1 MRSVVIWNWVGKAS
15 VRLAP
20 CNNPLLRLGNKAARL
35 GFSPGR
41 SLIFAAAFEIPQ
53 ADFQRATGN
62 FGPTHLWIFR
72 QHRRRFRILYVEFSD
87 PNDAIL
93 DLNVCHS
100 CLLGRPVESPDIFV
114 WNTVNAET
122 QRALTLLEVHV
133 SITRYF
139 SGNYVAT
146 EPGAEPASM
155 FLATAF
161 HRRHFSHAVT
171 PRRNRMSRVVG
182 AFSKFTGSAL
192 ALMLI
197 VGLAACG
204 GPPNWVKK
212 GSGAYNEKND
222 KSFYGVGSVVGVRN
236 EPLAWD
242 TAENRSRAE
251 IAKTFETYTAYL
263 MRDYA
268 ASTTAGDFSRNS
280 EEQNIERA
288 VKTFSAVTLNG
299 VKPID
304 RYKDDKSGTY
314 YVLTKLSLED
324 MKNNLDQ
331 AKELNGQVRDFVR
344 KNADRLFERLE
355 KEEEKRATK

>member
-1 MRSVVIWNWVGKAS
+1 MR
-15 VRLAP
+15 R
-20 CNNPLLRLGNKAARL
+20 
-35 GFSPGR
+35 
-41 SLIFAAAFEIPQ
+41 
-53 ADFQRATGN
+53 
-62 FGPTHLWIFR
+62 
-72 QHRRRFRILYVEFSD
+72 VE
-87 PNDAIL
+87 
-93 DLNVCHS
+93 
-100 CLLGRPVESPDIFV
+100 
-114 WNTVNAET
+114 
-122 QRALTLLEVHV
+122 
-133 SITRYF
+133 
-139 SGNYVAT
+139 
-146 EPGAEPASM
+146 
-155 FLATAF
+155 
-161 HRRHFSHAVT
+161 
-171 PRRNRMSRVVG
+171 G

-192 ALMLI
+192 ALVLLT
-197 VGLAACG
+197 GLTACG

-212 GSGAYNEKND
+212 GSGAFNEKSD

-299 VKPID
+299 VKPMD
-304 RYKDDKSGTY
+304 RYKDEKSGTY

-324 MKNNLDQ
+324 MKNNLEQ

-344 KNADRLFERLE
+344 KNADRLFDRLE
-355 KEEEKRATK
+355 KEEDKRATK